1 MSLKK
6 TIRKGVNIRLAGIP
20 AKTVT
25 DATKASCYSVQ
36 PPDFTGLTPK
46 VIVKEGE
53 TVKAGTSLFYDKNQP
68 SVHYSSPVAGIVS
81 AIIRGAKRRVL
92 SVEITPSGKE
102 LHKDF
107 GVSDLKTSKRET
119 LLAKILEGGM
129 FPFFRQRPYDV
140 VANPTD
146 SPRSIHISGFDSSP
160 LAATT
165 SVALEGRM
173 SDFQNGIDALS
184 ILSGAGGVHVGA
196 ECGDNTFAEVTGC
209 TITEF
214 NGPHPVGNVG
224 VQIHHT
230 LPVNKGEVVWT
241 IGYQDVANLG
251 AFLASGIY
259 VPTRVVACGGS
270 ECAQP
275 AHVKTLAGASI
286 KSFINVPSTA
296 SNGDSVRIISGSV
309 LTGDRVADKGF
320 LGAYHTAVA
329 LLAEGSEPKFLLTSG
344 WLGLGLSRFSLS
356 KAYPTWLMPKTKTW
370 VLDTNMGGEERA
382 FVVSGEYE
390 KVFPFDIY
398 PMHLLKAI
406 IVNDIDSMEK
416 LGIYEVA
423 PEDFALCEYG
433 CTSKIEAQKIIR
445 EGLDSLRIELS

>member
-20 AKTVT
+20 AETVT
-25 DATKASCYSVQ
+25 DAPKASCYSVQ
-36 PPDFTGLTPK
+36 PPDFNGLTPK
-46 VIVKEGE
+46 MIVREGDSVE
-53 TVKAGTSLFYDKNQP
+53 AGSSLFYDKNQP
-68 SVHYSSPVAGIVS
+68 TVHYSSPISGTVS
-81 AIIRGAKRRVL
+81 AIVRGAKRRIL
-92 SVEITPSGKE
+92 SVEITPTATESY
-102 LHKDF
+102 KDF
-107 GVSDLKTSKRET
+107 SVSDLKTIEKET
-119 LLAKILEGGM
+119 LLATILEVGL
-129 FPFFRQRPYDV
+129 FPLFRQRPYDV
-140 VANPTD
+140 VANPSD

-173 SDFQNGIDALS
+173 KDFQNGIDALS
-184 ILSGAGGVHVGA
+184 ILSGSGGVHVGT
-196 ECGDNTFAEVTGC
+196 ESGDVTFADVKGC

-214 NGPHPVGNVG
+214 KGPHPAGNVG

-230 LPVNKGEVVWT
+230 EPVNKGEVVWT

-251 AFLASGIY
+251 AFLSTGKYI
-259 VPTRVVACGGS
+259 PTRVVACGGS

-275 AHVKTLAGASI
+275 AHVRTLAGASI
-286 KSFINVPSTA
+286 KSIVNVPSTA

-309 LTGDRVADKGF
+309 LTGDRVADNGF

-329 LLAEGSEPKFLLTSG
+329 LLAEGTDPKFLLTSG

-356 KAYPTWLMPKTKTW
+356 KAFPTWLMPKSKTW
-370 VLDTNMGGEERA
+370 DLDTNMGGEERA

-398 PMHLLKAI
+398 PVHLLKAI
-406 IVNDIDSMEK
+406 LVNDIDSMEK

-445 EGLDSLRIELS
+445 EGLDSLRVELS